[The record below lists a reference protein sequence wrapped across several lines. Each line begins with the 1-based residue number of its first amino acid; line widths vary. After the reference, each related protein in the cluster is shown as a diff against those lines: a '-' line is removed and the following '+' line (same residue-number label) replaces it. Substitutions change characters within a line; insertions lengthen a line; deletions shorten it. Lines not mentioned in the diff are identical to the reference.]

1 MKKNDYFRELLHNIV
16 ISKFT
21 KFDLIDFSLIVAP
34 GCTPISGSQ
43 SCPCGREA
51 EVAGEFRCH
60 YQ

>member
-1 MKKNDYFRELLHNIV
+1 MINFSRLLPNMV
-16 ISKFT
+16 TSKFT
-21 KFDLIDFSLIVAP
+21 KFNFINYSLIVAP